1 MFNCA
6 VNVNF
11 AQSEVNPNRQN
22 ADYHEIWI
30 VTHKNM
36 RRSRYNRRRRLV
48 VAAADAVLSGQLKE
62 AAIEAPYITEI

>member
-11 AQSEVNPNRQN
+11 AQSEVNQSRQN
-22 ADYHEIWI
+22 GDHHEIWI

-36 RRSRYNRRRRLV
+36 RRSRCNRRRRLV
-48 VAAADAVLSGQLKE
+48 VAAADAVLPGRLKE
-62 AAIEAPYITEI
+62 AAIEAPSLTEI